1 MYQAINEYII
11 AKESSKETAS
21 GIIITAKDIT
31 TFDVIGTTDETKQL
45 LGKKVEVAHRH
56 HRRLPRSSG
65 QYLMRFV
72 RFSEWELWL
81 VWLGLVAVRASI
93 RSKFFPFLSLPW
105 CLLTNNLQNNSTRW
119 EGVGVGNCA

>member
-45 LGKKVEVAHRH
+45 LGKKVEVAHRQH
-56 HRRLPRSSG
+56 ATMLPDKEH
-65 QYLMRFV
+65 
-72 RFSEWELWL
+72 FSINYKNIIAIH
-81 VWLGLVAVRASI
+81 G
-93 RSKFFPFLSLPW
+93 
-105 CLLTNNLQNNSTRW
+105 
-119 EGVGVGNCA
+119 